1 MQQEKDKEKIAAVQ
15 RMQDYINNHAESEDF
30 DFGEV
35 YETAAYSRRH
45 ADRIFKELTGKTP
58 QEYVT
63 AVRLSKGA
71 AKSTLTVST
80 MFGSAL

>member
-1 MQQEKDKEKIAAVQ
+1 
-15 RMQDYINNHAESEDF
+15 MQDYINNHAESEDF

-58 QEYVT
+58 PGVCHCSSL
-63 AVRLSKGA
+63 VKGCGKA
-71 AKSTLTVST
+71 CCYHGQCLRNRPGQQFSVP
-80 MFGSAL
+80 